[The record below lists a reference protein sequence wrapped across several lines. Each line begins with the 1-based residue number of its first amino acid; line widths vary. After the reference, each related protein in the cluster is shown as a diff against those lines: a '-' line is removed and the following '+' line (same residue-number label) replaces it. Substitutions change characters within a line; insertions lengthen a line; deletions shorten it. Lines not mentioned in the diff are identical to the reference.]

1 MASSYWCKLLARLV
15 LARFPIN
22 VQGWSYWEF
31 KFADASKLKL
41 AMQWRKTICIQMM
54 KVELKFW
61 KANLDV
67 PTKLLSWKKRKKVSF
82 EKKLVCQPWPNI
94 MRILFKLL
102 IACVSFGVPYCLL
115 LFPSYNLLTQKQYQK
130 DILYWRG

>member
-102 IACVSFGVPYCLL
+102 VACVSIGSLL
-115 LFPSYNLLTQKQYQK
+115 SFAFFLLKISKHKSNTKRISY
-130 DILYWRG
+130 IMWI